1 MKAADQALLT
11 SRERYNAGAAT
22 LVELA
27 QARATQVQAA
37 SAMVNA
43 RYNLVLQGTVMDYY
57 TGGLAIP
64 TS

>member
-1 MKAADQALLT
+1 MRAADQALLT

-37 SAMVNA
+37 SAMISA
-43 RYNLVLQGTVMDYY
+43 RYNLVLQGTVIDYY
-57 TGGLAIP
+57 TGALTVPKG
-64 TS
+64 